1 MAETR
6 QIERIVNDI
15 KILDDYAKLEILEKL
30 VKLIKN
36 SKSGKLKKER
46 SLLDLQGLGKEVWE
60 DVNADEYIDTERN
73 SWN

>member
-30 VKLIKN
+30 VKLIRN
-36 SKSGKLKKER
+36 SKPSKLKKER